1 MRRRI
6 RRDRMGPRIPA
17 ALLSYGFRPFFL
29 AAAIWAAIALAI
41 WIAML
46 TTGLVL
52 PTRFDPLDWHIHEML
67 FGFVPAAVAGF
78 LLTAISQWTGRR
90 PVSGGLL
97 GLLIGLWLLGRIDVL
112 TCDVLPVWL
121 AIAADIAFPFA
132 LAAIVAR
139 EIIGARNRRNYPMI
153 APVVVLGLAQL
164 MMDLGAIGG
173 IGWLTGYGW
182 RLGLALTLVLI
193 SVVGGRIIPAFT
205 RTWLMN
211 RGAVRL
217 PRPAG
222 LLDRMSLGVLHA
234 ALLAWVFF
242 PTAHATGVAL
252 LAAAAL
258 NLWRLL
264 RWHGAATR
272 SETLLLVLHVGF
284 AWLILGVAALGFAAL
299 DSAFPLDAAIHSL
312 TVGAIG
318 TMILA
323 VMTRVSRGHTG
334 RALSAD
340 GPTILIYALIILA
353 ACARIAAALAGEAT
367 DLLTLAATLWVA
379 AFGLFAIRYAPLLL
393 RPRSAGNATQAT
405 AGPARF
411 GQTGIATARTSA
423 DSSD

>member
-6 RRDRMGPRIPA
+6 RRDRMEPRIPA

-173 IGWLTGYGW
+173 IGWHTGYGW
-182 RLGLALTLVLI
+182 RLGLVLTLVLI

-205 RTWLMN
+205 RTWQRL
-211 RGAVRL
+211 GAPLIPSCRL
-217 PRPAG
+217 TLARSRSPSDRSERVPQWPAWRCRRYAGEAGAARNVSRTVQMQPPTESPPEPAG
-222 LLDRMSLGVLHA
+222 LSPRR
-234 ALLAWVFF
+234 
-242 PTAHATGVAL
+242 P
-252 LAAAAL
+252 
-258 NLWRLL
+258 
-264 RWHGAATR
+264 
-272 SETLLLVLHVGF
+272 
-284 AWLILGVAALGFAAL
+284 
-299 DSAFPLDAAIHSL
+299 
-312 TVGAIG
+312 
-318 TMILA
+318 
-323 VMTRVSRGHTG
+323 
-334 RALSAD
+334 
-340 GPTILIYALIILA
+340 
-353 ACARIAAALAGEAT
+353 
-367 DLLTLAATLWVA
+367 
-379 AFGLFAIRYAPLLL
+379 APPQSVRR
-393 RPRSAGNATQAT
+393 RPG
-405 AGPARF
+405 
-411 GQTGIATARTSA
+411 
-423 DSSD
+423 